1 MEHSILQ
8 WSIRALLLVLG
19 TGLLVTALRI
29 RGASALHRAWTAAML
44 AMLLLPLWTQWGPSV
59 TVPVLPAARERT
71 TPAEVRPSS
80 VMPPEE
86 MSPAPL
92 TEPSQPVPQPTR
104 PNWQQLLAAVYLAG
118 VAVMLARLT
127 LGLLQVRTMMHAVR
141 ETEGFA
147 TSPLCAAPVTIGWLR
162 PVLLLPD
169 DWRTW
174 PATKLDAVLIHER
187 EHMRRRD
194 PLVQGLA
201 LFNRCVFWFHP
212 LAWWLERKLAA
223 LAEEACD
230 TAVLTRGHSAPDYAR
245 YLIEMARSVNETG
258 ARLQWAGAVEF
269 SAGKLSRR
277 VRRIMDAPPAVAM
290 SRAKSLTAGSLCVL
304 MLTGLLACN
313 LGPRSSSSPA
323 RAVIND
329 RQWGRQFSDAEV
341 SKAAQTLTPSGAKEL
356 EADVKAHPDHSDQS
370 LEIVRYYQF
379 KNDLRSLD
387 SLTLWFIE
395 QHPGMRQNWGSRPAW
410 DQVWDQ
416 EAYQRGQQLWTTQLK
431 KSWDSPFVYMNAA
444 EFLSGNDN
452 DQAEQILLEGQRRFP
467 NAGLHWEVFLA
478 RHYAWALSGQA
489 GQLPERET
497 ADLWKYESG
506 TQGPYAQKVRETLL
520 ASKDTE
526 LLARTVEQLQ
536 RNRPNLQFSR
546 TLVDRVLSLDPAN
559 RFAHILRDDFQQYA
573 IELRAKTDPASL
585 TEADRITLLE
595 SRPITSANAEEL
607 LALASRNTADP
618 NYGTA
623 IFLADIALGEAALNH
638 GDKAGAVRY
647 LLAASA
653 APPTEFL
660 RYHMIDMSLPR
671 ALAEADERESVA
683 TFLDRCAKFNSQNK
697 RLAEWAVQIREG
709 LTPKL
714 TPVYLWSRD
723 HRERSAPKVN

>member
-1 MEHSILQ
+1 MEHSILE
-8 WSIRALLLVLG
+8 WSIRALLLVIG
-19 TGLLVTALRI
+19 TALLVTALRI
-29 RGASALHRAWTAAML
+29 RGASALHRAWTAAMV
-44 AMLLLPLWTQWGPSV
+44 AMLLLPLWTKWGPSV
-59 TVPVLPAARERT
+59 TAPVLPAARERT
-71 TPAEVRPSS
+71 TPADVFPTS
-80 VMPPEE
+80 VMPPEVMSPE

-92 TEPSQPVPQPTR
+92 TEPSRSVPRPTR
-104 PNWQQLLAAVYLAG
+104 PDWQQLLAAVYLAG
-118 VAVMLARLT
+118 VALMLARLA
-127 LGLLQVRTMMHAVR
+127 LGLIHVRTMMRAVR
-141 ETEGFA
+141 HAEGFA

-174 PATKLDAVLIHER
+174 PAAKLDAVLIHER

-201 LFNRCVFWFHP
+201 LLNRCVFWFHP

-277 VRRIMDAPPAVAM
+277 VRRIMDAPPVVTM
-290 SRAKSLTAGSLCVL
+290 SRAKSLAAGSLCVL
-304 MLTGLLACN
+304 MLAGLLACN
-313 LGPRSSSSPA
+313 LGRRSSSSPA
-323 RAVIND
+323 RSVIND
-329 RQWGRQFSDAEV
+329 RQWGRQFTDAEV
-341 SKAAQTLTPSGAKEL
+341 SKAAQTLTPSSAKEL
-356 EADVKAHPDHSDQS
+356 EADVKARPDHSDQL
-370 LEIVRYYQF
+370 LEIVRYYQSR
-379 KNDLRSLD
+379 NDLRSLD
-387 SLTLWFIE
+387 ALTLWFIA
-395 QHPGMRQNWGSRPAW
+395 QHPGMRLNWGSRPEW

-416 EAYQRGQQLWTTQLK
+416 EAYQHGKQLWTAQLK
-431 KSWDSPFVYMNAA
+431 KPWDSPFVYMNAA
-444 EFLSGNDN
+444 EFLSGSDN
-452 DQAEQILLEGQRRFP
+452 DQAEQVLLEGQRRFP

-506 TQGPYAQKVRETLL
+506 AGPYAQKVRETLL

-526 LLARTVEQLQ
+526 LLTRTAEQLQ
-536 RNRPNLQFSR
+536 RNRPNLEFSR
-546 TLVDRVLSLDPAN
+546 SLVERILSLEPDN
-559 RFAHILRDDFQQYA
+559 RFAHILRDGFQQFA
-573 IELRAKTDPASL
+573 VELRAKTDPASL
-585 TEADRITLLE
+585 SETDRITLLE
-595 SRPITSANAEEL
+595 SRPITEAGAHEL
-607 LALASRNTADP
+607 LALASRN
-618 NYGTA
+618 GTA
-623 IFLADIALGEAALNH
+623 IFLADLALGEAALNR

-647 LLAASA
+647 LLAAST

-671 ALAEADERESVA
+671 ALVEAGERESVA

-709 LTPKL
+709 LNPKL

-723 HRERSAPKVN
+723 LRERSAPKVN